1 MDTDMETTP
10 ITETPYEIRLLD
22 PVDIR
27 FVRTDGG
34 VLAMDYEG
42 ERHPEV
48 LLFRTFPL
56 SKHEQFLSVRNAKG
70 EEIGLLEQLSDLE
83 PASQDE
89 VRQELR
95 LRYLVPSV
103 TGIDRIKQYPGMWVW
118 ELQTTLGPVKLSMR
132 NLHEHI
138 QYVGPHRLLLSDID
152 GNRCEIFDIQA
163 LDPNSRKQ
171 LSRII

>member
-1 MDTDMETTP
+1 MET
-10 ITETPYEIRLLD
+10 EQMASNPYEIRLLS
-22 PVDIR
+22 PEHIR
-27 FVRTDGG
+27 FMRSDGG
-34 VLAMDYEG
+34 VLEMEYEG

-56 SKHEQFLSVRNAKG
+56 SKHEQFLSVRNGKG

-83 PASQDE
+83 QSSQDE

-103 TGIDRIKQYPGMWVW
+103 TSIDRIKQFPGMWVW
-118 ELQTTLGPVKLSMR
+118 ELQTTLGPVKMSMR

-138 QYVGPHRLLLSDID
+138 QNVGPDRLLLSDID

-163 LDPNSRKQ
+163 LDASSRKQ
-171 LSRII
+171 LLRVL